1 MSNYTMENT
10 RVYLNTWKNY
20 NDGGIGYGWMTAEEA
35 RDFIEDDPERDGGE
49 WFIADIDNY
58 LGIKVSSDYSDVM
71 EVIDTIETLED
82 MDEQESKP
90 VVAICYDFDKT
101 LSPDDMQAQ
110 GYIQSVGDEVE
121 SFWKESNGLAEEND
135 MDQNLAYMFTMIQK
149 AHGKVIFNKKAL
161 MDYGAK
167 VQLFPGVETW
177 FKRIR
182 DYGMER
188 GVIVEHYIISSGL
201 KEMIEGTKVANEF
214 EKIYASSF
222 YYDKDGVAQWP
233 AQVINYTSKTQ
244 FLFRIEKGTLDVNDS
259 GVNDYFKPEDIRIPF
274 RNMVYIGDSDTDI
287 PCMKLINSYSGHSIG
302 VYNPKTKDKRKVYK
316 MMEDKRIKY
325 YTPADYTEGSELD
338 KLVKTIID
346 TTASN
351 EKLMAVHYINKQEQ
365 VSHNGQID
373 NKEDKEKEKL
383 IMDLENSNSFKQTH
397 SIISELKKIKNWTL
411 EEKKQLKIIAEKNK
425 QISYI
430 MKDGDVASF
439 YSSLE

>member
-1 MSNYTMENT
+1 MS
-10 RVYLNTWKNY
+10 K
-20 NDGGIGYGWMTAEEA
+20 I
-35 RDFIEDDPERDGGE
+35 FIR
-49 WFIADIDNY
+49 
-58 LGIKVSSDYSDVM
+58 KSK
-71 EVIDTIETLED
+71 
-82 MDEQESKP
+82 ESKP

-121 SFWKESNGLAEEND
+121 SFWKESNGLAEENE
-135 MDQNLAYMFTMIQK
+135 MDQNLAYMFTMIRK
-149 AHGKVIFNKKAL
+149 AHGKVLFTKKAL

-182 DYGMER
+182 DYGVDK

-244 FLFRIEKGTLDVNDS
+244 FLFRIE
-259 GVNDYFKPEDIRIPF
+259 
-274 RNMVYIGDSDTDI
+274 
-287 PCMKLINSYSGHSIG
+287 
-302 VYNPKTKDKRKVYK
+302 TKDKRKVYK

-338 KLVKTIID
+338 ELVKTIIN

-351 EKLMAVHYINKQEQ
+351 EKLMSIHYQNKQEQ
-365 VSHNGQID
+365 VSHNGQPD
-373 NKEDKEKEKL
+373 NQEEKEKEKL

-397 SIISELKKIKNWTL
+397 SIISKLKKIKDWTL
-411 EEKKQLKIIAEKNK
+411 EEKKQLKAIAEKNS
-425 QISYI
+425 QIYSI